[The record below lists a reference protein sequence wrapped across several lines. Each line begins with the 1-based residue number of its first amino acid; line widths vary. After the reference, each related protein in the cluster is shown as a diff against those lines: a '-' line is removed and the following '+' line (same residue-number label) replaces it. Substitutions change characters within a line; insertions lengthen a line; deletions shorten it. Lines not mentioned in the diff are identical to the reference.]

1 MAAELCILIRYY
13 ATIWAHISQLGFANL
28 RETLQVYIFIT
39 RAPLRYILLAVEINL
54 NRGSYLIEGLRFTS
68 TTTTLDGSRN
78 L

>member
-39 RAPLRYILLAVEINL
+39 NIDCLFLLRYTEKVIV
-54 NRGSYLIEGLRFTS
+54 F
-68 TTTTLDGSRN
+68 
-78 L
+78 